1 MPLPPQ
7 VPFKKSFNPK
17 DSMGN
22 VERWLIECEAAM
34 RDSLK
39 DSLRRAFAAYAKT
52 PRINWVTDWPGQVR
66 RGGNSGNR
74 LAGAGEGRGGGEGV
88 WGCGIRGAELSAA
101 EERAGPLSLASPR
114 CLQVVIC
121 VDCMYWT
128 KEMAEAITR
137 GELAQY
143 SEQCTEE
150 LMKVRAGEGWGG
162 REGKRLWGS

>member
-1 MPLPPQ
+1 
-7 VPFKKSFNPK
+7 
-17 DSMGN
+17 MGN

-39 DSLRRAFAAYAKT
+39 DSLRRAFDAYAKT

-66 RGGNSGNR
+66 G
-74 LAGAGEGRGGGEGV
+74 GRGFGGGGRGESRSTQPPFLSLPSPPPV
-88 WGCGIRGAELSAA
+88 WGGGAPEGKC
-101 EERAGPLSLASPR
+101 RASRSTSPPSPSP
-114 CLQVVIC
+114 QVVIC

-137 GELAQY
+137 GELSQY

-150 LMKVRAGEGWGG
+150 LMKVRAGEGG
-162 REGKRLWGS
+162 RESARGEGEGLAQYSEQCTEELMKVG